1 MAESSYGLFLPRAI
15 NVTLSGAGSAQTII
29 PCGALR
35 TLSLAEFSTS
45 TLNATIAVW
54 TSGDFVDPG
63 NGDPAGL
70 AAAEARANWN
80 VLASGLATGA
90 APFDSR
96 VVLSV
101 CDAAVRVRATWVSG
115 SGIYLLNVHGLEF

>member
-1 MAESSYGLFLPRAI
+1 MAESSECLFLPRAI
-15 NVTLSGAGSAQTII
+15 NATLSGAGSAQVII

-45 TLNATIAVW
+45 TLNVTIAAW
-54 TSGDFVDPG
+54 SSNDFIDPG
-63 NGDPAGL
+63 NGDPVGL

-90 APFDSR
+90 APFDSS
-96 VVLSV
+96 VILSI
-101 CDAAVRVRATWVSG
+101 CYAAVRVRATYVSG
-115 SGIYLLNVHGLEF
+115 SGVYLLNVHGLAF